1 MRLKPKYLVLP
12 TLATT
17 AVFNAKKNQVKS
29 KIAHVT
35 NIATGAALTATEKK
49 KT

>member
-29 KIAHVT
+29 KRANIT
-35 NIATGAALTATEKK
+35 NIDTTAALTAIENK